1 MNFEQFMQWHKKK
14 LQKECVIGSKKR
26 IQNDNIMDNKL

>member
-14 LQKECVIGSKKR
+14 LQRECVIGTKKR
-26 IQNDNIMDNKL
+26 FGNEKYHGQ